1 MLAGLLLSGGGH
13 CRTCL
18 ADRLQQ
24 DRFHRLCEP
33 STAQIVD
40 SSQTEDHGTR
50 SLSQVHLSTG
60 GFHFCFTWRHA
71 PLQVVRTFEQYTNK
85 EKAKHGEGHVPLTN
99 VGDST
104 SPSSTEFLPADASDL
119 WRESASKSSNA
130 FAAGIVDKLTPATA
144 SEKCKH

>member
-40 SSQTEDHGTR
+40 PSQTEDHGVR
-50 SLSQVHLSTG
+50 SLPQVYLPTG
-60 GFHFCFTWRHA
+60 GFHSCFPWRHA
-71 PLQVVRTFEQYTNK
+71 LLQVVRTFEQYTNK
-85 EKAKHGEGHVPLTN
+85 EKAKHGEGHMPLTN
-99 VGDST
+99 VGNST
-104 SPSSTEFLPADASDL
+104 SPNSTEFCRPMPVIYGEMTFQNLHQRPAMLSQ
-119 WRESASKSSNA
+119 RESRISTPPVSS
-130 FAAGIVDKLTPATA
+130 GK
-144 SEKCKH
+144 